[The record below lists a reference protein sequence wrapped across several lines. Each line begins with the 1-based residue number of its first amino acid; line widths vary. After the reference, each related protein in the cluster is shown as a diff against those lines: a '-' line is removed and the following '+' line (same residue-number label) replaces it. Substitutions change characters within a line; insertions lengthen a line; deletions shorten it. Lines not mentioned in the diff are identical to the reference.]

1 MNNSEQIFNKLNDI
15 EQLISEQSMFQ
26 KEMLDFKEAKAYISV
41 SDAQLYKLVEAR
53 SIPHYKP
60 SGRKLYFKR
69 TELLKWLQ
77 ANRIDSKSD
86 INSIAD
92 EYITR
97 NPLKR

>member
-1 MNNSEQIFNKLNDI
+1 MNLLYKILEKLI
-15 EQLISEQSMFQ
+15 EIVNLLSQQSASQ
-26 KEMLDFKEAKAYISV
+26 KEIFDFKEAKAFIYA
-41 SDAQLYKLVEAR
+41 SDAQLYKLVESR

-69 TELLKWLQ
+69 TELLEWLQ
-77 ANRIDSKSD
+77 TNRVDSKSD

-97 NPLKR
+97 NPLK